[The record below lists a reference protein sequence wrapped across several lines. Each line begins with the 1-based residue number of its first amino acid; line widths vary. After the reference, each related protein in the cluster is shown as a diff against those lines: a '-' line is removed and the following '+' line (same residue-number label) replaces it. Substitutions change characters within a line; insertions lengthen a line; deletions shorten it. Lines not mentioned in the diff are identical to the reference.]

1 MNDCDIERLADD
13 VVAAYGQSTP
23 PVDLRNIAGEEGIEL
38 AEGDYGEDFHGRI
51 EYLSEVEAFAIY
63 HPRLECARYPG
74 RVRFSIAHELGHYFI
89 PAHREV
95 LLTGACH
102 NSDDCFLGG
111 SSVEKEADK
120 FASALL
126 VPSVELRRLVG
137 ARKFLTLAQILELAD
152 RCQASAQATAFRYTR
167 FTEEPH
173 IAIVSQNGRILY
185 HFASEEAEAIGFRWL
200 GNRNVPMSC
209 ATRRAGMAPV
219 GGGIVE
225 GASGSENWFS
235 SRRAS
240 AELWEEAIR
249 LGTTDLVLTLLSWQ
263 DYEPNYE
270 QEDDN

>member
-13 VVAAYGQSTP
+13 VVSAYGQNTP
-23 PVDLRNIAGEEGIEL
+23 PVNLINIAEEEGIAL
-38 AEGDYGEDFHGRI
+38 AEGEYGEDFHGRI
-51 EYLSEVEAFAIY
+51 EYLREVETFAIY
-63 HPRLECARYPG
+63 HPRLDRARYPG

-95 LLTGACH
+95 LLSGTSH
-102 NSDDCFLGG
+102 NSDDSFQGG
-111 SSVEKEADK
+111 GVENEADK

-126 VPSVELRRLVG
+126 VPSVELQRLVG
-137 ARKFLTLAQILELAD
+137 ARKFLALAQILELAD

-200 GNRNVPMSC
+200 GNRNVPTNC
-209 ATRRAGMAPV
+209 ATRRAAITAIGD
-219 GGGIVE
+219 GIVE
-225 GASGSENWFS
+225 GTASSEDWFS

-240 AELWEEAIR
+240 AQLWEEAIR
-249 LGTTDLVLTLLSWQ
+249 LGRTDLVLTLLSWQ
-263 DYEPNYE
+263 DYSPYSEM
-270 QEDDN
+270 EDDN